1 MNSLTA
7 LSSFSYKLKALSPF
21 KKKQPKAKVYE
32 YGPKTEKKGSEKGT
46 EKTNPRRSPGST
58 PKKKRSKGNDG
69 GCLQSI
75 SNFFGSIGTFFSGAD
90 KEPRKEGETA
100 NVARSPGHENAPT
113 TPTKVSQQPNYDVE
127 AGEDETDDQE
137 DAKLLQEEEEKKDTS
152 TQETKGTTSSMQA
165 GWNISNLIQGKL
177 IKSGKTMKVH

>member
-1 MNSLTA
+1 M
-7 LSSFSYKLKALSPF
+7 
-21 KKKQPKAKVYE
+21 
-32 YGPKTEKKGSEKGT
+32 
-46 EKTNPRRSPGST
+46 
-58 PKKKRSKGNDG
+58 
-69 GCLQSI
+69 
-75 SNFFGSIGTFFSGAD
+75 
-90 KEPRKEGETA
+90 
-100 NVARSPGHENAPT
+100 
-113 TPTKVSQQPNYDVE
+113 SQQPNYDVE